1 MAARQI
7 NDISVETSG
16 GITRSYAKSEW
27 LIDTSSDTA
36 SIPKVAPGSVAYTA
50 DMSYM
55 AMYDGTQWVQ
65 IGGSGS

>member
-7 NDISVETSG
+7 SDISVETEG
-16 GITRSYAKSEW
+16 GLTKSYAKSEW
-27 LIDTSSDTA
+27 LIDSSSDTA
-36 SIPKVAPGSVAYTA
+36 NIPKVAPGSVAYTA
-50 DMSYM
+50 DLTYM